1 MMNEYL
7 QGVSIL
13 PWFNP
18 ENRVKALKAALK
30 AEDHLWILKENAE
43 SSEIYWSE
51 KRRMNAQIAQVTKL
65 WNKDMDEWL
74 ANKIEKA
81 KVRV

>member
-1 MMNEYL
+1 MNEYL

-30 AEDHLWILKENAE
+30 AEDHLWILKENVE

-51 KRRMNAQIAQVTKL
+51 KRKFSAQLAQVTKL
-65 WNKDMDEWL
+65 WDKDIDEWL
-74 ANKIEKA
+74 ADRIQKA
-81 KVRV
+81 KASV